1 MALMAG
7 SSVSDA
13 APDFVVSSPDTL
25 ETVVV
30 TATRTPKL
38 LKDTPVVTRVVSS
51 AEISRSGKQDIAGL
65 LEQQLPGVEFS
76 LGMAQNQQ
84 INMSGFG
91 GGGILF
97 LLDGERLAGE
107 TLDNPD
113 YSRLNL
119 QNAERVEIVKGAAS
133 SLYGSNATGGV
144 VNIISGRPKVGTHLK
159 FNARYGSHSLQSY
172 GALASYRKGKVA
184 NYLDARYDSQGEIRF
199 PRLGD
204 FSRAYATHSWNVKD
218 RATVSLGD
226 DAIITARA
234 GYYWRQ
240 RNSTN
245 VSYERY
251 SDISAGLS
259 ARWRELTARYSFD
272 TYDKYDYEIAT
283 REQVRDYRNRQNSIN
298 VQYSHEFNDVGTL
311 TAGGEWIDDYLMSY
325 EFDTGSHSQTN
336 LDAFLQWDWKA
347 ANNVWIVPG
356 LRYDWFSA
364 SKANRVSPKLSM
376 LWRPGKG
383 NCSLRLNYAA
393 GFRAPNLKELY
404 MDFDMAGIFHI
415 FGNPDL
421 KSETSQNLNVSAEY
435 LKGNRSFTV
444 MAFHN
449 IVDNRI
455 SYLWNE
461 SIAGLQYLNLHRL
474 FVTGVDVSAM
484 RSFPFGL
491 TVNGEYIYTHE
502 KYGKGD
508 LLANPTRPH
517 AVTLKADYSHLW
529 KTDWRLTATA
539 NFKWL
544 SAVTGDVMSLFS
556 PEAARTQRY
565 PAYSMLGLTLSQTFP
580 KGFTLGVNVD
590 NVLNYVPSYYYYNSP
605 LTTGIGGSVSITWQ
619 M

>member
-7 SSVSDA
+7 SGLSDSA
-13 APDFVVSSPDTL
+13 SDLVVSTPDTI

-38 LKDTPVVTRVVSS
+38 LKDTPVVTRVITS
-51 AEISRSGKQDIAGL
+51 ADIDRSGKPDIGSL
-65 LEQQLPGVEFS
+65 LEQQMPGVEFS
-76 LGMAQNQQ
+76 LGMAQNPQ

-97 LLDGERLAGE
+97 LLDGERMAGE

-119 QNAERVEIVKGAAS
+119 QNAGRVEIVKGAAS

-144 VNIISGRPKVGTHLK
+144 VNIISRSPEAGSHVRL
-159 FNARYGSHSLQSY
+159 NARYGSHSLQSY
-172 GALASYRKGKVA
+172 GALATYRKGKIA
-184 NYLDARYDSQGEIRF
+184 NSLDGRFDSQGEIRF
-199 PRLGD
+199 PRRGD
-204 FSRAYATHSWNVKD
+204 FSRAYATHSWNVKE
-218 RATVSLGD
+218 RATLTFSD
-226 DAIITARA
+226 DASLTARA

-245 VSYERY
+245 ATHERY

-259 ARWRELTARYSFD
+259 ARWRDFTAKYSFD

-283 REQVRDYRNRQNSIN
+283 GVQTRDYRNRQNTVHI
-298 VQYSHEFNDVGTL
+298 QYSHEFEGTGTL
-311 TAGGEWIDDYLMSY
+311 TAGGDWLDDYLMTY
-325 EFDTGSHSQTN
+325 EFDSGSHSQTN
-336 LDAFLQWDWKA
+336 LDAYLQWDWKA
-347 ANNVWIVPG
+347 ASSVWIVPG

-364 SKANRVSPKLSM
+364 SRANKVSPKLSM

-383 NCSLRLNYAA
+383 NCALRLNYAA

-415 FGNPDL
+415 HGNPDL
-421 KSETSQNLNVSAEY
+421 KSETSQNLSVSAEY
-435 LKGNRSFTV
+435 LKGSRNITV

-461 SIAGLQYLNLHRL
+461 SLAGLQYINLKRL
-474 FVTGVDVSAM
+474 YLTGLDVSAM
-484 RSFPFGL
+484 KSFPFGL
-491 TVNGEYIYTHE
+491 TVSGEYVFTHE
-502 KYGKGD
+502 VYGKGD
-508 LLANPTRPH
+508 LRANPTRPH
-517 AVTLKADYSHLW
+517 ALTLKADYSHAW
-529 KTDWRLTATA
+529 RTDWRFTATA
-539 NFKWL
+539 NFKWM
-544 SAVTGDVMSLFS
+544 SAVTGDVMSLYS
-556 PEAARTQRY
+556 PEAARQQRY
-565 PAYSMLGLTLSQTFP
+565 PAYSMLGMTLSQSLP
-580 KGFTLGVNVD
+580 KGFTLGVNID
-590 NVLNYVPSYYYYNSP
+590 NLLNYIPSYYFYNSP
-605 LTTGIGGSVSITWQ
+605 LTTGIGGSVSLTWQ